1 MRIHI
6 TILAALLAAGS
17 LSAQDATSP
26 SAAMTLEQCRE
37 LALQSNKQLMISR
50 ARIQKAHYQNREAF
64 AAYLPALD
72 FAGGYA
78 YNQKEISI
86 FGSDQMLP
94 LKSFDPKTGSY

>member
-17 LSAQDATSP
+17 LSAQDTTAP

-64 AAYLPALD
+64 AAYLPAFD
-72 FAGGYA
+72 FVSYVIVKLFVQRLLVMEGYGKHSA
-78 YNQKEISI
+78 STLRIIS
-86 FGSDQMLP
+86 L
-94 LKSFDPKTGSY
+94 